1 MTEQRMQPNLIDR
14 FRRKLSSYRRRR
26 RERKEK
32 NRETR
37 KREFK
42 RSRDLYILLAPYFFL
57 FFLFTMLPVAISL
70 IFSFTYFN
78 MLEFPRFA
86 GWENYRRL
94 FFEDDV
100 FLIAIRNTI
109 MFAVI
114 TGPLGYLGSFVFA
127 WLVNELKPK
136 VRSVMTLIIYA
147 PSISGGAYIIWSLI
161 FSGDMYGYAN
171 SILIRL
177 GIILEPIQWLQN
189 PTYIPFII
197 ILVQLWLSLG
207 VSFLAFIAGLQSVDR
222 TLYEA
227 GAVDGIKNRWQE
239 LWYITLPSIKPQL
252 MFSAVI
258 QITASLAIAEVA
270 MNIAGFPSVEYA
282 GHTIVTHLID
292 VGNLRFEMGYAS
304 AIATILF
311 VMMLGSNLIVQKM
324 LRRVG
329 T

>member
-1 MTEQRMQPNLIDR
+1 MNQVDIKKSRIKRYLDELKAKRMNI
-14 FRRKLSSYRRRR
+14 
-26 RERKEK
+26 KESQ
-32 NRETR
+32 
-37 KREFK
+37 KRAFK
-42 RSRDLYILLAPYFFL
+42 RSRELYILMAPYFLL
-57 FFLFTMLPVAISL
+57 FSLFTVLPVLISIL
-70 IFSFTYFN
+70 FSFSYFN
-78 MLEFPRFA
+78 LLEFPDFSA

-100 FLIAIRNTI
+100 FLIALKNTI

-136 VRSVMTLIIYA
+136 VRSIMTLIIYA
-147 PSISGGAYIIWSLI
+147 PSISGGAYIIWRLI

-189 PTYIPFII
+189 PEFIPFII

-207 VSFLAFIAGLQSVDR
+207 VSFLAFIAGLQGVDR

-227 GAVDGIKNRWQE
+227 GAVDGLKNRWQE

-270 MNIAGFPSVEYA
+270 MNIAGFPSVGYA

-304 AIATILF
+304 AIATLLF
-311 VMMLGSNLIVQKM
+311 VIMLGSNLIVQKM

>member
-1 MTEQRMQPNLIDR
+1 MSSFLVKSNQQIKRYFDRKKVQREKR
-14 FRRKLSSYRRRR
+14 
-26 RERKEK
+26 K
-32 NRETR
+32 NRN
-37 KREFK
+37 KRDFK
-42 RSRDLYILLAPYFFL
+42 RSRDLYILLTPYFVL
-57 FFLFTMLPVAISL
+57 FFLFTVLPVTISL

-78 MLEFPRFA
+78 LLELPKWA

-100 FLIAIRNTI
+100 FLIAIKNTI

-114 TGPLGYLGSFVFA
+114 TGPLGYFGSFLFA

-136 VRSVMTLIIYA
+136 VRSFMTLIIYA
-147 PSISGGAYIIWSLI
+147 PSISGGAYIIWRLI

-171 SILIRL
+171 SILIRF
-177 GIILEPIQWLQN
+177 GIVLEPIQWLQN
-189 PTYIPFII
+189 PVYIPFII

-207 VSFLAFIAGLQSVDR
+207 VSFLAFIAGLQGVDR

-311 VMMLGSNLIVQKM
+311 VMMLGSNLLVQKL

>member
-1 MTEQRMQPNLIDR
+1 MPSIIETIQSRIKRYKAKKKEEREK
-14 FRRKLSSYRRRR
+14 RKV
-26 RERKEK
+26 ERK
-32 NRETR
+32 RD
-37 KREFK
+37 FK
-42 RSRDLYILLAPYFFL
+42 RSRDLYILLAPYFIL
-57 FFLFTMLPVAISL
+57 FFIFTVLPVAISL

-78 MLEFPRFA
+78 MLEFPKWA

-100 FLIAIRNTI
+100 FLIAIKNTI

-136 VRSVMTLIIYA
+136 VRSFMTLIIYA
-147 PSISGGAYIIWSLI
+147 PSISGGAYIIWRLI

-171 SILIRL
+171 AFLIRF
-177 GIILEPIQWLQN
+177 GIVLEPIQWLQN
-189 PTYIPFII
+189 PDYIPFII

-207 VSFLAFIAGLQSVDR
+207 VSFLAFIAGLQGVDR

-258 QITASLAIAEVA
+258 QITASLAISEVA

-311 VMMLGSNLIVQKM
+311 VMMLGSNLLVQKM